1 MKISKK
7 TVLLAIAVII
17 GIIAYRLYFTG
28 ERSEIKFVKA
38 SVETGSIVSS
48 IRATGS
54 LKPTKQ
60 INIHY
65 ETNGVVK
72 NTYAELNDEVKKGEV
87 LAVIENSGSRARLN
101 QAEAALRKS
110 RSDYKLNEEN
120 YSVNKNLYEKRLISK
135 EEFDNSLSAYRASAA
150 QLEESRAE
158 LEQAK
163 LELGKTRITS
173 SLNGIVLEKNII
185 EGQKLY
191 ADNSEPIFT
200 IAEDLATLTLV
211 SNISEGDIGR
221 LSEGNNVKFS
231 VDAYPERN
239 FTGEVSKILN
249 SPKRENNV
257 VTYDVLSTVENK
269 DKMLKPGMTAEVEI
283 IIAEKKDILKIPTA
297 ALRFIPPDDMTGGQ
311 PGNNQTVVWTEEGN
325 RLEYYTVKTGIS
337 DDEFTEIEGESIKEG
352 MELLTEYYYSNPGD
366 SSAGGGLLPQPKRF

>member
-7 TVLLAIAVII
+7 TVILAIAVIV
-17 GIIAYRLYFTG
+17 GIIAYRFYFTG
-28 ERSEIKFVKA
+28 GKSEIKFVTA
-38 SVETGSIVSS
+38 PVEKGSIVSS
-48 IRATGS
+48 ILATGT

-72 NTYAELNDEVKKGEV
+72 NTYADLNDEVKKGET
-87 LAVIENSGSRARLN
+87 LAVIENSGSKARLN

-110 RSDYKLNEEN
+110 RSDYQLNKDN
-120 YSVNKNLYEKRLISK
+120 LSINKNLYEKRLISK

-191 ADNSEPIFT
+191 ADNSDPIFT
-200 IAEDLATLTLV
+200 IAEDLSTLTLV

-221 LSEGNNVKFS
+221 LSEGNKVNFT
-231 VDAYPERN
+231 VDAYPDHN

-249 SPKRENNV
+249 SPKSQNNV

-269 DKMLKPGMTAEVEI
+269 EKLLKPGMTAEVEI
-283 IIAEKKDILKIPTA
+283 IISEKDNILKIPTA
-297 ALRFIPPDDMTGGQ
+297 ALRFIPPENMTGNQ
-311 PGNNQTVVWTEEGN
+311 NLRSETVIWSVKGNA
-325 RLEYYTVKTGIS
+325 LESHKIKTGIS
-337 DDEFTEIEGESIKEG
+337 DDEYTEIEGDSIEEGKEI
-352 MELLTEYYYSNPGD
+352 LTEYYYSNTGD
-366 SSAGGGLLPQPKRF
+366 STSGGFLPQPKRF